1 MNVDIEDDNESY
13 EDYSLKLAKLTP
25 GCTVGIRS
33 GTGVRKLIY
42 RLATV
47 TKVTKAQI
55 VTTEGRFH
63 KDNGREVG
71 NIGYVVPMTPK
82 QVEAWKQA
90 KANEEAERKRRE
102 AEYDPREHDDH
113 VQAALR
119 ALRNKAR
126 TLCEKLQGDLIY
138 GIPVKPKPHWN
149 QEFLDLVREIEESE
163 HALKSF
169 GVSTT
174 LKSHADLSSLAAR

>member
-1 MNVDIEDDNESY
+1 MNEDIEDWT
-13 EDYSLKLAKLTP
+13 DYTAKLASLAP
-25 GCTVGIRS
+25 GSTVGIRS

-47 TKVTKAQI
+47 TKITKAQI

-63 KDNGREVG
+63 KDTGREVG
-71 NIGYVVPMTPK
+71 NISYVVPMTPK

-90 KANEEAERKRRE
+90 KADEEAERQRRA

-119 ALRNKAR
+119 SLRDKSR
-126 TLCEKLQGDLIY
+126 TLCEKLQVELGN
-138 GIPVKPKPHWN
+138 GHTVRRRPAWEV
-149 QEFLDLVREIEESE
+149 EFMELVREIEESE

-174 LKSHADLSSLAAR
+174 LKSYAELCSLTAR

>member
-1 MNVDIEDDNESY
+1 MEDIDDSY
-13 EDYSLKLAKLTP
+13 DEYAQKLANLAP
-25 GCTVGIRS
+25 GCTVGIKS

-47 TKVTKAQI
+47 TKITKAQI

-102 AEYDPREHDDH
+102 AEYDPREDDDH

-126 TLCEKLQGDLIY
+126 TLCEKLQTELEHGH
-138 GIPVKPKPHWN
+138 PVRRRPAWES
-149 QEFLDLVREIEESE
+149 EFLGLVSEIEESE

-174 LKSHADLSSLAAR
+174 LKSHAELCSLIR